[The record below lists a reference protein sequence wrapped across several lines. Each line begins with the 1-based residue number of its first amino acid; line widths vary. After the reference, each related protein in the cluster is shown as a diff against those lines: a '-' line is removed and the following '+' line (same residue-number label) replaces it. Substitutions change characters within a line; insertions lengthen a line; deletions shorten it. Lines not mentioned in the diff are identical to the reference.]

1 MVDTVGKRL
10 RSARLEQ
17 EITVEQAAFATK
29 VRPERIV
36 DLENDDYT
44 NFPSMTYAK
53 GFLLIYARY
62 LAVDVSDFVGGWE
75 NANPV
80 SLEDYEY
87 LSNAPERRSAP
98 VVHAPSRPIWP
109 FVIVLLLLGAA
120 ALSGYF
126 LMTLKRLGAAVEP
139 PPKRIE
145 NEDQAYLRGPAHMV
159 SPAMEG
165 MPEQP
170 APAASPTPSA
180 SPTPA
185 DLSPAPDPATAASPE
200 PGATPVEPSAPAPA
214 PAQPGSTP
222 SVKSITLRPLKKTW
236 VKVRQDVPDSPPVFE
251 DWLYPDARALTFTG
265 TRFWIEYADK
275 NGIEV
280 LQEGVP
286 VRSES
291 AVLTI
296 Q

>member
-10 RSARLEQ
+10 RRARLEK

-53 GFLLIYARY
+53 GFLLIYSRY

-80 SLEDYEY
+80 SLDDYEY
-87 LSNAPERRSAP
+87 LSNAPERRAAP
-98 VVHAPSRPIWP
+98 VVHAPSRSVWP
-109 FVIVLLLLGAA
+109 LVLVVLLLGAA

-139 PPKRIE
+139 APKRIH
-145 NEDQAYLRGPAHMV
+145 NEDEAYLRGPAPMV
-159 SPAMEG
+159 SPATDE
-165 MPEQP
+165 MPD
-170 APAASPTPSA
+170 AADAAASPI
-180 SPTPA
+180 PTA
-185 DLSPAPDPATAASPE
+185 SPAPVDSGPPPNSATAALPE
-200 PGATPVEPSAPAPA
+200 PGAAAIEPAPS
-214 PAQPGSTP
+214 PVQPSSTP
-222 SVKSITLRPLKKTW
+222 GVKSITLRPLKKTW

-251 DWLYPDARALTFTG
+251 DWLYPDARALTFRG

-286 VRSES
+286 VRSDS